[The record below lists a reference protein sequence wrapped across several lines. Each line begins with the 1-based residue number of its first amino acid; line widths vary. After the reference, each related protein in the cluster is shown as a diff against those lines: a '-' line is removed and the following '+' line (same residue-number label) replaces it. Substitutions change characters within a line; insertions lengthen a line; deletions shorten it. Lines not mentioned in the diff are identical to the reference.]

1 MKKII
6 STLALVSMFGIAG
19 IASAQT
25 TDTSASSTE
34 IMQTT
39 SATDNSGS
47 STSVGVPNT
56 GAGGDAAIN
65 FIVLATSAVVAIGA
79 GAYALRRTENR

>member
-6 STLALVSMFGIAG
+6 TTLALVSMFGLAG

-25 TDTSASSTE
+25 TGSASSTDV
-34 IMQTT
+34 MQTT
-39 SATDNSGS
+39 GTTDTGTS

-65 FIVLATSAVVAIGA
+65 FVVLAASAVVAVVA
-79 GAYALRRTENR
+79 GALALRRTETH